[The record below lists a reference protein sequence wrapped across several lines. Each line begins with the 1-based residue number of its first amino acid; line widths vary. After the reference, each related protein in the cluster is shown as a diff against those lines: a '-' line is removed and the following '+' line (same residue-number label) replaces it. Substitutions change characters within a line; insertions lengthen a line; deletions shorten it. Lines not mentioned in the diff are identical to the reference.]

1 MQPLSQHRQHRH
13 LHHPCLSSLPSIWT
27 ISASHYADVVT
38 LNFAWTLTD
47 GIFPDNIFQLTE
59 ELQCSC
65 VANSSSAGQAAAYSA
80 NTECNIE
87 CMHSHECSALH
98 FAKGKAPPALQLPT
112 KVIAAQK
119 LGLSSVTVEHIALP
133 VETVHSERDA
143 AAGNY
148 AQCWDGITIPSAGI
162 LCRAGISMLTVWSC
176 LT

>member
-1 MQPLSQHRQHRH
+1 MSSCRRLALASIGVIDDSYAASLTTPATSTSS
-13 LHHPCLSSLPSIWT
+13 SSLFIIIAIHMNH
-27 ISASHYADVVT
+27 ISFSLRRCRNAELC
-38 LNFAWTLTD
+38 LNSD
-47 GIFPDNIFQLTE
+47 GFFPDSIFQLTE

-112 KVIAAQK
+112 KVITAQK
-119 LGLSSVTVEHIALP
+119 LGLSSVTEEHIALP
-133 VETVHSERDA
+133 LETVHSETDA

-148 AQCWDGITIPSAGI
+148 AQC
-162 LCRAGISMLTVWSC
+162 
-176 LT
+176 